1 MRISDWSSDVCSSD
15 LDIARRGEGIFEA
28 DVLRI
33 GAPRIL
39 GPIGARF
46 DRAVVDP
53 VIGLPAVFERREIDE
68 ELEGRAGLAPRLRR
82 AVEGRGGIILAADHR
97 DNFAVRAHRDERDLR
112 LAERS
117 EEHTSE
123 LPSLMRSSYA

>member
-68 ELEGRAGLAPRLRR
+68 ELEGRAGLADRKSV
-82 AVEGRGGIILAADHR
+82 VEGKSVSVSVDLGGRRILKK
-97 DNFAVRAHRDERDLR
+97 
-112 LAERS
+112 
-117 EEHTSE
+117 TQ
-123 LPSLMRSSYA
+123 

>member
-53 VIGLPAVFERREIDE
+53 VIGLPAVFARREIDE

-82 AVEGRGGIILAADHR
+82 AVEGRGGVILAAARR
-97 DNFAVRAHRDERDLR
+97 DTLDFRAHRDARDLPIAQR
-112 LAERS
+112 A
-117 EEHTSE
+117 
-123 LPSLMRSSYA
+123 

>member
-53 VIGLPAVFERREIDE
+53 VIGLPAVFERRELDE

-82 AVEGRGGIILAADHR
+82 AVAGRGGIILEIGSAACR
-97 DNFAVRAHRDERDLR
+97 ERGCMYVCISVSAGKLKKN
-112 LAERS
+112 
-117 EEHTSE
+117 
-123 LPSLMRSSYA
+123 

>member
-82 AVEGRGGIILAADHR
+82 AVEGR
-97 DNFAVRAHRDERDLR
+97 
-112 LAERS
+112 S
-117 EEHTSE
+117 EESRVGKECVSTC
-123 LPSLMRSSYA
+123 RSRWSPYH